1 MCENNKLSWTHSKR
15 RLEHSHPL
23 FEEGNILC
31 CMLAK
36 QLPFDLEA
44 DEEFLDEGFVFK
56 NNDPTYLSDFLF
68 IVMKMI
74 IQIL

>member
-1 MCENNKLSWTHSKR
+1 MCENNQLSWTHSKR

-36 QLPFDLEA
+36 QLPFDVAAE
-44 DEEFLDEGFVFK
+44 EEFLDEGFVYK
-56 NNDPTYLSDFLF
+56 NNDPIYLSDLVF
-68 IVMKMI
+68 IDNE
-74 IQIL
+74 